1 MVGSTAAAY
10 KGWLKANIFV
20 DNSFPLSGQLPPH
33 PHLSHDPLL
42 DDEMSVV
49 ISTIF
54 QRMWVLV
61 IKLADDIIE
70 KSCERKGLFQ
80 VSSLPKKIQYLRPE
94 NIYGREQKTN
104 LRKVNYHHPAFWKV
118 KVKVKVNYHYTVLCL
133 HFTPISTIAANCY
146 LIRWTI
152 ACFQQMN
159 MNLNEQSRVTKSYSH
174 LDWMKTCE
182 IR

>member
-1 MVGSTAAAY
+1 MARRWLDLGPIKMILLVERGY

-33 PHLSHDPLL
+33 PHLLHDPLL

-94 NIYGREQKTN
+94 NIYGQEQKTN
-104 LRKVNYHHPAFWKV
+104 LGKWIIASFLEAF
-118 KVKVKVNYHYTVLCL
+118 YTN
-133 HFTPISTIAANCY
+133 IDNC
-146 LIRWTI
+146 IRWVRWES
-152 ACFQQMN
+152 
-159 MNLNEQSRVTKSYSH
+159 LKWS
-174 LDWMKTCE
+174 W
-182 IR
+182 